1 MRYSVF
7 QVGLTAIAAL
17 CASDLAVSAAWEPVR
32 PVEFV
37 VPAGTRGGA
46 DQMARTI
53 QGGLFTPAIGGRL
66 TNHPNSRLLRLRRSI
81 ERPIG

>member
-7 QVGLTAIAAL
+7 QVGQTAIAAL
-17 CASDLAVSAAWEPVR
+17 CASDIAVSAAWEPVR
-32 PVEFV
+32 PVEFII
-37 VPAGTRGGA
+37 VPAGTGGGA

-66 TNHPNSRLLRLRRSI
+66 TNHPNSRLRRSI
-81 ERPIG
+81 ERPIE